1 MPVFSTQG
9 GLAFEKVPFTNSAG
23 WYTISTT
30 NNNFN
35 DFVFESDG
43 SNIHLATQSPDGFTN
58 KPSYG
63 YSLID
68 NSGLLPSVPFSRSW
82 NIYSLASPPGV
93 RIDSIEGECF
103 AVAVEENPGS
113 SNNPILGG
121 YIYGNTSVAGQQFGN
136 LYHNVILDGPQG
148 NPNASVEFDILQPN
162 DYQTITRIENV
173 SANTSYVMGT
183 FVTNNGGIGP
193 PKTPPNHVL
202 FFQEID
208 TTLFVD
214 PVGTSRTR
222 YLTTIDGTYA
232 VGDYDTEKPED
243 LQVDSNGSVILT
255 YNTLDPLL
263 NEKIATIGKI
273 NIVGVTGV
281 QNAWGITIYND
292 TSQTLTITQAAIDS
306 NDNVYVVLYEDQGH
320 TSYIVKTSSSGVVQ
334 YRQKMINAK
343 LTSIVC
349 DQSDNIYVGGTDN
362 LTKINIAKL
371 DSSGNIVWQNSLYYS
386 GSYGNVLNKMKIFD
400 NYLYLC
406 GNAILASNGKGF
418 MAKVPLNGSIPGN
431 GSYGSVTYGTSVQAF
446 LAPVSNLITTLNSA
460 TSVYPT
466 RLGGL
471 GYTAADPSASSATPI
486 AINNTAIA

>member
-23 WYTISTT
+23 WYMISTT
-30 NNNFN
+30 KNNFN
-35 DFVFESDG
+35 DFEFESNG
-43 SNIHLATQSPDGFTN
+43 SNIHLATQSLAPVN

-63 YSLID
+63 YARID
-68 NSGLLPSVPFSRSW
+68 NSGLLPSVPFSRTWDIS
-82 NIYSLASPPGV
+82 SFASPPG
-93 RIDSIEGECF
+93 ITISSIEGECF
-103 AVAVEENPGS
+103 AVAVDEKLSGS
-113 SNNPILGG
+113 TPILGG
-121 YIYGNTSVAGQQFGN
+121 YIYGNTTYGYQQFGN
-136 LYHNVILDGPQG
+136 LYHNVILNSGAA
-148 NPNASVEFDILQPN
+148 NPNASVSFDMLQLN
-162 DYQTITRIENV
+162 DYQTTTRIENISV
-173 SANTSYVMGT
+173 GTSYAMGT
-183 FVTNNGGIGP
+183 LILNNGGVT
-193 PKTPPNHVL
+193 KSPPNHAS
-202 FFQEID
+202 FFVELD

-214 PVGTSRTR
+214 PVGTTRGR

-232 VGDYDTEKPED
+232 VGDYDTEKPGD

-273 NIVGVTGV
+273 NIVGAPLGV
-281 QNAWGITIYND
+281 INVWGITIYDD

-406 GNAILASNGKGF
+406 GNTDTPAPNNKGF

-431 GSYGSVTYGTSVQAF
+431 GSYGSVTYSTSVQAF

-466 RLGGL
+466 RLGGFSYL
-471 GYTAADPSASSATPI
+471 AANPAASSTTPI